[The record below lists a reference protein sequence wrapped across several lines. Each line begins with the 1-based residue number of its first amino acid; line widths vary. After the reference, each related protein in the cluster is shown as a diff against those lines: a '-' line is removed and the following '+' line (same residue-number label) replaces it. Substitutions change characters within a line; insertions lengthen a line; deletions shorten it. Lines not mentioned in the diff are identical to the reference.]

1 LKNNISEVIG
11 RILYI
16 PAKVYNYIL
25 DKFGKSIR
33 LEIILVFIICIF
45 TAATAG
51 KLVDLAFRLSSIQV
65 KEEQRNIIN
74 RLNDPA
80 VTIAREFEDKK
91 LSIKDNVQVEHLLQ
105 SQKTDKGYE
114 VMIVSTEGKILYC
127 TNNNIT
133 KKEISITALV
143 RGFFPDTMQLGIHE
157 EERHGKEFT
166 SFYPISFI
174 DEEAYIVV
182 NNKVSKKHIISDSYI
197 TNSQIISVTTMFL
210 VFISTFIL
218 LTNKKMT
225 YLQYVSAGLLEISK
239 GNLDYKIKKIG
250 EDEIALLANNINYM
264 AEELKKQIENE
275 RNAEK
280 IKNELITNV
289 SHDLRTPLTS
299 IRGYLEVIR
308 TMKNY
313 DQEQLE
319 QYISIVYNKSENLG
333 NLIDDLFEYTKLV
346 NNQIAVQYQEI
357 DLNQLISQ
365 LMEELVPVCEENNLT
380 MTRNNI
386 NDKILIN
393 LDPDKI
399 VRIFENL
406 LINAIK
412 YSLKPSE
419 IRINIINNNDLVQV
433 SISNQCSY
441 ISEEEL
447 QRLFERF
454 YRIDKDRSSSTGG
467 SGLGLAI
474 AKSLVTMQGGSIDVK
489 YESGYIYFIVS
500 FKII

>member
-1 LKNNISEVIG
+1 
-11 RILYI
+11 
-16 PAKVYNYIL
+16 
-25 DKFGKSIR
+25 
-33 LEIILVFIICIF
+33 
-45 TAATAG
+45 
-51 KLVDLAFRLSSIQV
+51 
-65 KEEQRNIIN
+65 
-74 RLNDPA
+74 
-80 VTIAREFEDKK
+80 
-91 LSIKDNVQVEHLLQ
+91 
-105 SQKTDKGYE
+105 
-114 VMIVSTEGKILYC
+114 
-127 TNNNIT
+127 
-133 KKEISITALV
+133 
-143 RGFFPDTMQLGIHE
+143 
-157 EERHGKEFT
+157 
-166 SFYPISFI
+166 
-174 DEEAYIVV
+174 
-182 NNKVSKKHIISDSYI
+182 
-197 TNSQIISVTTMFL
+197 MFL